1 MTTHGSL
8 VRRAAAALL
17 AAALVAALA
26 LSLQVARAQE
36 VRELV
41 IAQGIDIHGFDVH
54 DHNVTA
60 VEAVLV
66 NLFDYLLLR
75 SPGGS
80 LEPALATSWERVSD
94 TAMRFSLREGVV
106 WHDGSPFTA
115 EDVKFSLERVATD
128 ASLREHGNYMQI
140 REVEVVSPLEVV
152 IHTHQPEPVLLSR
165 LSRIGSAIVPKHHIE
180 AVGWEGFNLDPIGTG
195 PFRFVEWRR
204 DERLVLEA
212 FDDHWRGRPAWD
224 RLVHRT
230 VPEDSIRVAELL
242 TGGVD
247 VATNVPTHEA
257 ERVRDAKGVRVE
269 PWPTPRVM
277 LYLMNTDPGVATG
290 DPRVREAID
299 YAIDNQ
305 LLIDVLMGGFGT
317 PVRGRVSHGIT
328 AAPMRLFDTYLY
340 DPERARALLA
350 EAGYGPGEL
359 TIRVQGPA
367 GRYPLD
373 ADIAEVTAVMLEAVG
388 IRAEVEVLEWSAYLS
403 RVWNADAVEHMGLIG
418 LGNSLFDA
426 ALAYTLI
433 TCDGGY
439 SGKTNWCDPGFDL
452 LLAEALVELDPV
464 RRAELF
470 DQVYEVVAEERVMVF
485 LFQLENLVGL
495 SDAVDWTP
503 RVDELLWMFDARP
516 ADPSP

>member
-1 MTTHGSL
+1 MRDERTA
-8 VRRAAAALL
+8 VPWRRFAAALL
-17 AAALVAALA
+17 LVLVAAA
-26 LSLQVARAQE
+26 SAQ
-36 VRELV
+36 RELV
-41 IAQGIDIHGFDVH
+41 IAQGIDIPGFDVH

-66 NLFDYLLLR
+66 NLFDYLVFR
-75 SPGGS
+75 SPSGTF
-80 LEPALATSWERVSD
+80 EPALATAWERVND
-94 TAMRFSLREGVV
+94 TAMRFTLRDGVV
-106 WHDGSPFTA
+106 WHDGAPFTA
-115 EDVKFSLERVATD
+115 EDVKFSLERVAFD
-128 ASLREHGNYMQI
+128 ASLREHGNYRQI
-140 REVEVVSPLEVV
+140 REVEVTAPLEVV
-152 IHTHQPEPVLLSR
+152 IHTHRPEPVLLAR
-165 LSRIGSAIVPKHHIE
+165 LSRIGSAIVPKHHLE
-180 AVGWEGFNLDPIGTG
+180 ALGWEAFNRDPIGTG

-230 VPEDSIRVAELL
+230 IPEDATRVAELI

-247 VATNVPTHEA
+247 LATNVPTYEA
-257 ERVRDAKGVRVE
+257 ARVRDTPGVRTE

-277 LYLMNTDPGVATG
+277 LYLMNTDEGVATG
-290 DPRVREAID
+290 DRRVREAID
-299 YAIDNQ
+299 HAIDNQ
-305 LLIDVLMGGFGT
+305 LLVDVLMDGLGT
-317 PVRGRVSHGIT
+317 PVRGRVSPGIG
-328 AAPMRLFDTYLY
+328 AAPMRFYDTYLY
-340 DPERARALLA
+340 DPGRAVALLA

-359 TIRVQGPA
+359 TIRLQGPA

-373 ADIAEVTAVMLEAVG
+373 ADIVQVTAVMLEEVG
-388 IRAEVEVLEWSAYLS
+388 IRTEVEVLEWSAYLS

-439 SGKTNWCDPGFDL
+439 AGKTNWCEPSFDA
-452 LLAEALVELDPV
+452 LLAEALEELDAE
-464 RRAELF
+464 RRAALF
-470 DQVYEVVAEERVMVF
+470 DQVYEVVAQERVMVF

-495 SDAVDWTP
+495 RDDVIWTP

-516 ADPSP
+516 ADTR

>member
-1 MTTHGSL
+1 MNLERTWH
-8 VRRAAAALL
+8 VARVIAVAALL
-17 AAALVAALA
+17 ALGSAATLA
-26 LSLQVARAQE
+26 Q
-36 VRELV
+36 RELV
-41 IAQGIDIHGFDVH
+41 IAQGIDIPGFDVH

-66 NLFDYLLLR
+66 NLFDYLVFR
-75 SPGGS
+75 SPSGEI
-80 LEPALATSWERVSD
+80 EPALATDWERLSD
-94 TAMRFSLREGVV
+94 TAMRFTLRDGVV
-106 WHDGSPFTA
+106 WHDGAPFTA
-115 EDVKFSLERVATD
+115 EDVKFSLERVAFD
-128 ASLREHGNYMQI
+128 PSLREHGNYVQI
-140 REVEVVSPLEVV
+140 REVEVTAALEVV
-152 IHTHQPEPVLLSR
+152 IHTHGPEPVLLSR
-165 LSRIGSAIVPKHHIE
+165 LSRIGSAIVPEHHLE
-180 AVGWEGFNLDPIGTG
+180 AVGWDGFNRDPIGTG

-230 VPEDSIRVAELL
+230 IPEDATRVAELL

-247 VATNVPTHEA
+247 VATNVPSHEA
-257 ERVRDAKGVRVE
+257 ARVRDAAGVRVE

-277 LYLMNTDPGVATG
+277 LFLMNTDEVAATG
-290 DPRVREAID
+290 DRRVREAID
-299 YAIDNQ
+299 YAIDNR
-305 LLIDVLMGGFGT
+305 LLVEALMDGLGT
-317 PVRGRVSHGIT
+317 PVRGRVSPGIS
-328 AAPMRLFDTYLY
+328 AAPMRFFDTYLH

-373 ADIAEVTAVMLEAVG
+373 ADIVEVTALMLEAVG
-388 IRAEVEVLEWSAYLS
+388 IRTEVELLEWSAYLS

-433 TCDGGY
+433 TCEGGY
-439 SGKTNWCDPGFDL
+439 AGKTNWCDPGFDA
-452 LLAEALVELDPV
+452 LLAEALVELDPE
-464 RRAELF
+464 RRAGLF
-470 DQVYEVVAEERVMVF
+470 DQVYEMVAEERVMVF

-495 SDAVDWTP
+495 RDEVIWTP

-516 ADPSP
+516 AGTR

>member
-1 MTTHGSL
+1 MKLQRTWH
-8 VRRAAAALL
+8 VARVIAVAALL
-17 AAALVAALA
+17 ALVSSATLA
-26 LSLQVARAQE
+26 Q
-36 VRELV
+36 RELV
-41 IAQGIDIHGFDVH
+41 IAQGIDIPGFDVH

-66 NLFDYLLLR
+66 NLFDYLVFR
-75 SPGGS
+75 SPSGAF
-80 LEPALATSWERVSD
+80 EPALATAWERLSD
-94 TAMRFSLREGVV
+94 TAMRFTLRDGVV
-106 WHDGSPFTA
+106 WHDGAPFTA
-115 EDVKFSLERVATD
+115 ADVKFSLERVAFD
-128 ASLREHGNYMQI
+128 PSLREHGNYVQI
-140 REVEVVSPLEVV
+140 REVEVTAPLEVV
-152 IHTHQPEPVLLSR
+152 IHTHGPEPVLLSR
-165 LSRIGSAIVPKHHIE
+165 LSRIGSAIVPKHHLE
-180 AVGWEGFNLDPIGTG
+180 AVGWEGFNRDPIGTG

-230 VPEDSIRVAELL
+230 IPEDATRVAELL

-247 VATNVPTHEA
+247 LATNVPSHEA
-257 ERVRDAKGVRVE
+257 ARVRDAAGVRTE

-277 LYLMNTDPGVATG
+277 LFLMNTDERVATG
-290 DPRVREAID
+290 DRRVREAID

-305 LLIDVLMGGFGT
+305 LLIDVLMDGLGT
-317 PVRGRVSHGIT
+317 PVRGRVSPGIG
-328 AAPMRLFDTYLY
+328 AAPMRFFDTYLY
-340 DPERARALLA
+340 DPARAAALLA

-373 ADIAEVTAVMLEAVG
+373 ADIVEVTAVMLEAVG
-388 IRAEVEVLEWSAYLS
+388 IRTQIELLEWSAYQS

-433 TCDGGY
+433 TCEGGY
-439 SGKTNWCDPGFDL
+439 AGKTKWCDPGFDA
-452 LLAEALVELDPV
+452 LLAEALIELDPE
-464 RRAELF
+464 RRAGLF

-495 SDAVDWTP
+495 RDDVIWTP

-516 ADPSP
+516 PDAR

>member
-1 MTTHGSL
+1 MTSAERTRSGWRVVAVAVL
-8 VRRAAAALL
+8 MVLAAAA
-17 AAALVAALA
+17 
-26 LSLQVARAQE
+26 SAQ
-36 VRELV
+36 RELV

-60 VEAVLV
+60 SEAVLV
-66 NLFDYLLLR
+66 NLFDYLVFR
-75 SPGGS
+75 SPSGE
-80 LEPALATSWERVSD
+80 LEPALATGWERVSD
-94 TAMRFSLREGVV
+94 TAMRFTLRDGVV
-106 WHDGSPFTA
+106 WHDGAPFSA
-115 EDVKFSLERVATD
+115 EDVKFSLERVAFD
-128 ASLREHGNYMQI
+128 SSLREHGNYRQI
-140 REVEVVSPLEVV
+140 REVEVTAPLEVV

-180 AVGWEGFNLDPIGTG
+180 AVGWDGFNRDPIGTG

-230 VPEDSIRVAELL
+230 VPEDATRVAELL

-247 VATNVPTHEA
+247 LATNVPSHEA
-257 ERVRDAKGVRVE
+257 ARVRDAAGVRVE
-269 PWPTPRVM
+269 RWPTPRVM
-277 LYLMNTDPGVATG
+277 LFLMNTDERVATG
-290 DPRVREAID
+290 DRRVREAID
-299 YAIDNQ
+299 YAIDNR
-305 LLIDVLMGGFGT
+305 LLVDVLMDGLGT
-317 PVRGRVSHGIT
+317 PVRGRVSPGIS
-328 AAPMRLFDTYLY
+328 AAPMRFFDTYLH

-350 EAGYGPGEL
+350 DAGYGPGEL

-373 ADIAEVTAVMLEAVG
+373 ADIVEVTAVMLEAVG
-388 IRAEVEVLEWSAYLS
+388 IRTQVEMLEWSAYQS

-433 TCDGGY
+433 TCEGGY
-439 SGKTNWCDPGFDL
+439 SGKTNWCDPGFDAL
-452 LLAEALVELDPV
+452 LEEALIELDPE
-464 RRAELF
+464 RRAALF
-470 DQVYEVVAEERVMVF
+470 DQVYEVVAQERVMVF

-495 SDAVDWTP
+495 RDEVIWMP

-516 ADPSP
+516 AGTR

>member
-1 MTTHGSL
+1 MKLQRTWH
-8 VRRAAAALL
+8 VARVIAVAALL
-17 AAALVAALA
+17 ALGSAATLA
-26 LSLQVARAQE
+26 Q
-36 VRELV
+36 RELV
-41 IAQGIDIHGFDVH
+41 IAQGIDIPGFDVH

-66 NLFDYLLLR
+66 NLFDYLVFR
-75 SPGGS
+75 SPSGAF
-80 LEPALATSWERVSD
+80 EPALATAWERLSD
-94 TAMRFSLREGVV
+94 TAMRFTLRDGVV
-106 WHDGSPFTA
+106 WHDGAPFTA
-115 EDVKFSLERVATD
+115 ADVKFSLERVAFD
-128 ASLREHGNYMQI
+128 PSLREHGNYVQI
-140 REVEVVSPLEVV
+140 REVEVTAPLEVV
-152 IHTHQPEPVLLSR
+152 IHTHRPEPVLLSR
-165 LSRIGSAIVPKHHIE
+165 LSRIGSAIVPEHHLE
-180 AVGWEGFNLDPIGTG
+180 AVGWDGFNRDPIGTG

-230 VPEDSIRVAELL
+230 IPEDATRVAELL

-247 VATNVPTHEA
+247 VATNVPSHEA
-257 ERVRDAKGVRVE
+257 ARVRDAAGVRVE

-277 LYLMNTDPGVATG
+277 LFLMNTDEVAATG
-290 DPRVREAID
+290 DRRVREAID
-299 YAIDNQ
+299 YAIDNR
-305 LLIDVLMGGFGT
+305 LLVEALMDGLGT
-317 PVRGRVSHGIT
+317 PVRGRVSPGIS
-328 AAPMRLFDTYLY
+328 AAPMRFFDTYLH

-373 ADIAEVTAVMLEAVG
+373 ADIVEVTALMLEAVG
-388 IRAEVEVLEWSAYLS
+388 IRTEVELLEWSAYLS

-433 TCDGGY
+433 TCEGGY
-439 SGKTNWCDPGFDL
+439 AGKTNWCDPGFDA
-452 LLAEALVELDPV
+452 LLAEALVELDPE
-464 RRAELF
+464 RRAGLF
-470 DQVYEVVAEERVMVF
+470 DQVYEMVAEERVMVF

-495 SDAVDWTP
+495 RDEVIWTP

-516 ADPSP
+516 AGTR